1 MKIYLYPLGGVTKM
15 NMDLN
20 INPFKELIILMM
32 GPLFQVLAYLLL
44 CLIFNKE
51 LVRIYHYGILIF
63 NLLPIYPLDGGK
75 ILNIFLNVFFPY
87 KKTYNLVIKISY
99 LIAVIIYL
107 SNKKLSINMIIT
119 YIMLII
125 LIRKEEL
132 KEEILY
138 QKFLLERYLHKYS
151 YKKNKIVYNIK
162 NMYRYRNNIIK
173 ENNIKYS
180 EKEYLNKKYNIFS
193 KKY

>member
-1 MKIYLYPLGGVTKM
+1 M

-20 INPFKELIILMM
+20 INPFKELLILIM

-44 CLIFNKE
+44 CLVFNKE
-51 LVRIYHYGILIF
+51 IVKMYHYGILIF

-99 LIAVIIYL
+99 LLAIIIYL

-119 YIMLII
+119 YIMLIV
-125 LIRKEEL
+125 LIRKEDL
-132 KEEILY
+132 KEDILY
-138 QKFLLERYLHKYS
+138 QKFLLERYLHKYN
-151 YKKNKIVYNIK
+151 YKKNKIIYNIK
-162 NMYRYRNNIIK
+162 NMYRYKNNIIK

-180 EKEYLNKKYNIFS
+180 EKEYLNKKYNNFS